1 MFLFFINSCYNK
13 TMISCLQGRIIL
25 KKEKF
30 IILNVNNIG
39 YRIFLSKKTLNS
51 ISKEVDLIK
60 LFSFLYVRENILDL
74 YGFLS
79 WEERELFEFLIG
91 ISGVGPKAALE
102 ISSLGPLDKLKRA
115 IQEGNGA
122 IFEGIL
128 GIGRKKAKKILLEL
142 SGKIKEDEFL
152 NKKQERA
159 TEDPA
164 FGALVN
170 LGFSKAAVKYAL
182 SKIPK
187 EIENTEEKVKEI
199 LKIIGK

>member
-1 MFLFFINSCYNK
+1 
-13 TMISCLQGRIIL
+13 MISCLQGKIML

-39 YRIFLSKKTLNS
+39 YRIFLSKKTLKS
-51 ISKEVDLIK
+51 ISKEGGLIK

-74 YGFLS
+74 YGFLN
-79 WEERELFEFLIG
+79 WEERELFEFLIS

-102 ISSLGPLDKLKRA
+102 ISALGPLDKLKQS

-142 SGKIKEDEFL
+142 SGKIREDEFL
-152 NKKQERA
+152 NKKQEKA
-159 TEDPA
+159 IEDPA
-164 FGALVN
+164 FEALVN
-170 LGFSKAAVKYAL
+170 LGFPKTVVKDAL

-187 EIENTEEKVKEI
+187 DIQTVEERTKEA
-199 LKIIGK
+199 LKIIGR

>member
-1 MFLFFINSCYNK
+1 
-13 TMISCLQGRIIL
+13 MISCLQGKIIF
-25 KKEKF
+25 KKQKF

-51 ISKEVDLIK
+51 ISKEGDLIK

-79 WEERELFEFLIG
+79 WEERELFEFLIS

-102 ISSLGPLDKLKRA
+102 ISALGPLDKLKQSIKERNEA
-115 IQEGNGA
+115 V
-122 IFEGIL
+122 FEGIL
-128 GIGRKKAKKILLEL
+128 GIGKKKAKKILLEL
-142 SGKIKEDEFL
+142 SGKIRDDEFL
-152 NKKQERA
+152 DKKQERV
-159 TEDPA
+159 TEDSA
-164 FGALVN
+164 FEALVN
-170 LGFSKAAVKYAL
+170 LGFSKAAVKDAL

-187 EIENTEEKVKEI
+187 EIENTEEKVKEV